1 MAVLIL
7 SETADLELVYPD
19 PETLCTVVKAW
30 SHARLP
36 AWERMVTALTE
47 EYNPIHNYDRHE
59 DEHGTDTGTRTETD
73 TGTRTEAEAE
83 DIADTAADTTTGQA
97 TGFNTE
103 SFADDKKTLST
114 GTGTRDRDVSRT
126 ETRNLSR
133 GEQRNLANS
142 RTLHAYGN
150 IGVTT
155 SADMIKQELEVRKN
169 DVLNTIKDEFTAYF
183 CLRIY

>member
-1 MAVLIL
+1 
-7 SETADLELVYPD
+7 
-19 PETLCTVVKAW
+19 
-30 SHARLP
+30 
-36 AWERMVTALTE
+36 MVTALTE

-59 DEHGTDTGTRTETD
+59 DERETDTGTRTETD

-103 SFADDKKTLST
+103 AFADDKKTLST

-126 ETRNLSR
+126 ETRNLSH

-155 SADMIKQELEVRKN
+155 SADMIEQELAVRKN
-169 DVLNTIKDEFTAYF
+169 DVLNLIKDEFTAYF